1 MTLSES
7 KDKIQRNGLNK
18 WWSKPWLGRGTLEYA
33 TGVGKTRCGVLAAT
47 HVAKLTNMEARIL
60 ILTPTETIRDK
71 SWKDE
76 FYKWDE
82 GEVFEECVKC
92 VCIQTAYKWIG
103 HTFNLVI
110 ADEIHNYMSPEYYN
124 FFSNNRYEKILG
136 LTAYVDKIKL
146 RLLSGVC
153 PIIDKITTNNAE
165 ELGLISP
172 FKLYNVPIK
181 LTSTELAD
189 YEKADNTFNSLFPY
203 FNKDLKIMFACMNKD
218 KYDTFL
224 RGKGEIL
231 DNTNSSYP
239 FICNSAMNKRK
250 NIIYNAQAKL
260 NAVKLISN
268 MNLERKAIIFSQTIE
283 FADKVT
289 DQLDNCV
296 SFHSKVSKKKRTE
309 NLDLLKSGKSITR
322 ISTAKALNEGMNV
335 PDISMAIIASG
346 TSKTKD
352 MIQRIGRTVRWE
364 DGKQAVIYRI
374 YVENSQEEKWIA
386 SSQEDYN
393 VELININEYEDN
405 S

>member
-18 WWSKPWLGRGTLEYA
+18 WWSKPWFGRGTLQYA
-33 TGVGKTRCGVLAAT
+33 TGIGKTRCGVLAAAYI
-47 HVAKLTNMEARIL
+47 AKLTDMEGRIL
-60 ILTPTETIRDK
+60 ILTPTETIRDR

-76 FYKWDE
+76 FYKWGAED
-82 GEVFEECVKC
+82 VFEQCVKC

-103 HTFNLVI
+103 HTFNLII
-110 ADEIHNYMSPEYYN
+110 ADEIHNYMSPKFIN
-124 FFSNNRYEKILG
+124 FFVNNRYEKILG
-136 LTAYVDKIKL
+136 LTAYVDQVKL
-146 RLLSGVC
+146 RLLSGLC
-153 PIIDKITTNNAE
+153 PIIDSITTNEAE
-165 ELGLISP
+165 DLGLISP
-172 FKLYNVPIK
+172 FKIYNVPIK
-181 LTSTELAD
+181 LTASELSE
-189 YEKADNTFNSLFPY
+189 YTKADRTFNSLFPY
-203 FNKDLKIMFACMNKD
+203 FNKDLKNMFACMNPT
-218 KYDTFL
+218 KYETFL
-224 RGKGEIL
+224 RTKGEIL

-239 FICNSAMNKRK
+239 FMCNSAMTKRK
-250 NIIYNAQAKL
+250 NIIYNANAKL
-260 NAVKLISN
+260 DAVKLISN
-268 MNLERKAIIFSQTIE
+268 MNLEKKAIIFSQTIE

-296 SFHSKVSKKKRTE
+296 SFHSKISKKKRTE

-322 ISTAKALNEGMNV
+322 ISTAKALNEGMNI

-364 DGKQAVIYRI
+364 EGKQAVIYRI
-374 YVENSQEEKWIA
+374 YVEDSQEEKWIA

-393 VELININEYEDN
+393 VELININEYENN

>member
-1 MTLSES
+1 
-7 KDKIQRNGLNK
+7 
-18 WWSKPWLGRGTLEYA
+18 
-33 TGVGKTRCGVLAAT
+33 
-47 HVAKLTNMEARIL
+47 
-60 ILTPTETIRDK
+60 
-71 SWKDE
+71 
-76 FYKWDE
+76 
-82 GEVFEECVKC
+82 
-92 VCIQTAYKWIG
+92 
-103 HTFNLVI
+103 
-110 ADEIHNYMSPEYYN
+110 
-124 FFSNNRYEKILG
+124 
-136 LTAYVDKIKL
+136 
-146 RLLSGVC
+146 
-153 PIIDKITTNNAE
+153 
-165 ELGLISP
+165 
-172 FKLYNVPIK
+172 
-181 LTSTELAD
+181 
-189 YEKADNTFNSLFPY
+189 
-203 FNKDLKIMFACMNKD
+203 
-218 KYDTFL
+218 
-224 RGKGEIL
+224 
-231 DNTNSSYP
+231 
-239 FICNSAMNKRK
+239 MNKRK

-309 NLDLLKSGKSITR
+309 NLDLLKSWKSITR

-393 VELININEYEDN
+393 VELININEYEDY